1 MKILVFSDSH
11 GNSQQ
16 MIKALSQHIN
26 ETDYII
32 HLGDHCTDVRY
43 IENISGITPVLAVVG
58 NNDHNMAKNE
68 YPEEKIIEIGGINF
82 LLTHGHKQ
90 GVKQGINVLI
100 ALAKGKKCNVALF
113 GHTHIPYCGKEN
125 DLYILNPGSIGYP
138 SAKGYTYGIITIENN
153 NINMEICEV

>member
-58 NNDHNMAKNE
+58 NNDHYMAKNE
-68 YPEEKIIEIGGINF
+68 YPEEKIIEISGINF
-82 LLTHGHKQ
+82 FLTHGHKQ
-90 GVKQGINVLI
+90 AVKHGTNVLI